1 MELDR
6 VESSTTVAEPCLIVA
21 GEDLPEP
28 ARATLVEAGRREG
41 LRVVTWSGS
50 RDVPAARAPAVFVAG
65 LPPGSRVVPEPVV
78 RAMALMPPR
87 VPLLL
92 LCGERLVRPTV
103 TTQGGRVTLLGP
115 PLSGARVASRIRML
129 LAKTEEAPEDL
140 FSVARDCVGDPAA
153 AATSEHRRPHYWVG
167 TFGPRDHEGPR
178 LPSLTQRASSGVVVV
193 LAPTGAREDE
203 VDQVTRVLRRKERD
217 DQKAVA
223 LANVLGEERA
233 LLHLGPG
240 GEEWIVYLPRPDW
253 SLAIFSPRRVPHLWD
268 LSASLRRSGRRVARL
283 EAAGGDVVVA
293 MTGRPDD
300 STIAE
305 RQTAMADGGPALLR
319 LLCAG
324 RFQTQ
329 SPSGVIAERL

>member
-6 VESSTTVAEPCLIVA
+6 LDSSTTAAEPYLFVA
-21 GEDLPEP
+21 GDDLPEP
-28 ARATLVEAGRREG
+28 ARSTLVEASRREG

-50 RDVPAARAPAVFVAG
+50 RDAPALRAPAAVVAG
-65 LPPGSRVVPEPVV
+65 LPSGSRVVPESVV

-103 TTQGGRVTLLGP
+103 MTQGGRVTLLGP
-115 PLSGARVASRIRML
+115 PLSGAKVASRIRML
-129 LAKTEEAPEDL
+129 LARTDDAPEDL

-153 AATSEHRRPHYWVG
+153 PATSEHRRPHYWVG

-178 LPSLTQRASSGVVVV
+178 LPSLTQGASIGVVVV
-193 LAPTGAREDE
+193 LAPTGARDED
-203 VDQVTRVLRRKERD
+203 VDEVTRVLRRKERD
-217 DQKAVA
+217 DQKALA
-223 LANVLGEERA
+223 LASALGEERA
-233 LLHLGPG
+233 LVHLGPG

-268 LSASLRRSGRRVARL
+268 LSASLRRSGRRMARL
-283 EAAGGDVVVA
+283 EAAAGDVVVA

-300 STIAE
+300 SATAE
-305 RQTAMADGGPALLR
+305 GQTAMGDGGPALLR
-319 LLCAG
+319 LLCAS
-324 RFQTQ
+324 RLQ
-329 SPSGVIAERL
+329 SSSGVVAERL